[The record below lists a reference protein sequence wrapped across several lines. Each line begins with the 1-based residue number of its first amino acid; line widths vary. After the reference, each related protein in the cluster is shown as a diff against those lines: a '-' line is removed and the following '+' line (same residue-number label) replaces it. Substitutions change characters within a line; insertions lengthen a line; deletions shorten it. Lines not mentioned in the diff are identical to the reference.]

1 MSRPRISRSRL
12 AKAIHPVAPQRRL
25 LPGALL
31 AALLSA
37 GVAHAEPVK
46 LDIPA
51 QSLASALREFGKQA
65 GLEVLYSPDV
75 VKGVKSRG
83 VSGSLEPEEALDTLL
98 QGSGISYHREGN
110 TITLSAVTSDLL
122 QMGAVTIEGRGLG
135 ATTDGTG
142 SYTTGLVSSITK
154 LPLTPRETPQTVT
167 VMSRQ
172 QMDDFA
178 LNSIDDVMKHTPGV
192 TVQKLDSERSAYW
205 ARGSQITNFQYD
217 GIPSYLDTA
226 YADGK
231 TLSDMAIYDRIEVIK
246 GATGLLTGSGQPG
259 AALNLIRKRP
269 TRSFAGHVSL
279 GAGSWDNY
287 RGELDVGGPLTD
299 EGNIRGRF
307 VTAYQD
313 KNSYMDR
320 YEQKNS
326 TYYGILEA
334 DLTPSTLFSIGMD
347 YQDTTPTASN
357 WAGVPLFY
365 SDGSKT
371 DFPRSFNPGAN
382 WSSWEQYNRT
392 VFATLEHTLENNWTL
407 KLHLNHQESGY
418 HAPLGSAGGGYPD
431 PVTGEGAILFHGKYT
446 GDTRRDSVDMY
457 ASGPFELFGREHEA
471 VFGYNASRSVTKGNG
486 YWDYPTPYDP
496 SIPNIF
502 TWNGKF
508 PEPDWG
514 SKANLK
520 NYSQLNQ
527 SGYYGT
533 VRLKPTDDLA
543 LIAGARVADYHDSAE
558 QISDSQYGYSVT
570 PQSTRKSGVV
580 VPYLGAVY
588 DLNDNYSVYASY
600 TGIFQPQQL
609 RDIDDKPLE
618 PEEGKS
624 YELGVKGEFY
634 DGLLN
639 ASFAVFESQQDNLAV
654 ETSDVTPSGGIA
666 YESVDG
672 TKTRGF
678 EAEVSGELL
687 PGWQLQAGYTHAV
700 SRDKDGHRIRTLNPD
715 QLFRLYTTY
724 QLPGELN
731 QFTVGGG
738 ASYQSKIWT
747 NVSDQN
753 YETVK
758 YTQGSYW
765 LVDLMTR
772 YQVTDNLSATLNL
785 NNVFDKKYFSN
796 LGFYN
801 TGYYGEPRNLMLTT
815 RWDF

>member
-172 QMDDFA
+172 QMDDFG

-431 PVTGEGAILFHGKYT
+431 PVTGEGGILFHGKYT

-471 VFGYNASRSVTKGNG
+471 VFGYNASRSVMRGG
-486 YWDYPTPYDP
+486 E
-496 SIPNIF
+496 IF
-502 TWNGKF
+502 QRG
-508 PEPDWG
+508 
-514 SKANLK
+514 
-520 NYSQLNQ
+520 
-527 SGYYGT
+527 
-533 VRLKPTDDLA
+533 
-543 LIAGARVADYHDSAE
+543 GAR
-558 QISDSQYGYSVT
+558 
-570 PQSTRKSGVV
+570 
-580 VPYLGAVY
+580 
-588 DLNDNYSVYASY
+588 
-600 TGIFQPQQL
+600 
-609 RDIDDKPLE
+609 
-618 PEEGKS
+618 
-624 YELGVKGEFY
+624 
-634 DGLLN
+634 
-639 ASFAVFESQQDNLAV
+639 
-654 ETSDVTPSGGIA
+654 
-666 YESVDG
+666 
-672 TKTRGF
+672 
-678 EAEVSGELL
+678 
-687 PGWQLQAGYTHAV
+687 
-700 SRDKDGHRIRTLNPD
+700 
-715 QLFRLYTTY
+715 
-724 QLPGELN
+724 
-731 QFTVGGG
+731 
-738 ASYQSKIWT
+738 
-747 NVSDQN
+747 
-753 YETVK
+753 
-758 YTQGSYW
+758 
-765 LVDLMTR
+765 
-772 YQVTDNLSATLNL
+772 
-785 NNVFDKKYFSN
+785 
-796 LGFYN
+796 
-801 TGYYGEPRNLMLTT
+801 
-815 RWDF
+815 